1 MNIPT
6 ASLPGFTNT
15 SAITRQ
21 PDVSLPQATLPQP
34 THGEDKPVERTSP
47 LPVTLENLP
56 KTLQKQIED
65 NGETGTTIPLRKA
78 HPDREVE
85 SRRIYLY
92 LDAAL
97 AKIDTARFN
106 SSLALFDPALASK
119 DFGYTLGPDSR
130 LQVLDPQ
137 NNLTPKEKEWLTDA
151 LNAQT
156 KLVNVV
162 RNHVQT
168 TRQLLAEYA
177 PCGANAPQSGQN
189 HDSFVIDY
197 RKLDSRD
204 FLQRFDEWVSQ
215 EPKGARNGYGGQT
228 ARVDIEA

>member
-1 MNIPT
+1 MNTPI
-6 ASLPGFTNT
+6 ASLPGFTTT

-21 PDVSLPQATLPQP
+21 PDVSLPQTTLQP
-34 THGEDKPVERTSP
+34 IHGEDKAIERKSP
-47 LPVTLENLP
+47 LPVTSENLP
-56 KTLQKQIED
+56 EISRKQIED
-65 NGETGTTIPLRKA
+65 KGETGATIPLRRA

-85 SRRIYLY
+85 SRRISLY

-97 AKIDTARFN
+97 VKIDTARFN
-106 SSLALFDPALASK
+106 SSLTLFDPALANK

-151 LNAQT
+151 LNAQR

-162 RNHVQT
+162 RNHVQM
-168 TRQLLAEYA
+168 TRELLAEYA
-177 PCGANAPQSGQN
+177 PCGVNAQQSGQN

-197 RKLDSRD
+197 RKLESRD
-204 FLQRFDEWVSQ
+204 FLQHFDKWVSQ
-215 EPKGARNGYGGQT
+215 EPDGARNGYGRQI